1 MEVTSQRMGK
11 GIYDTQN
18 NENMLKCLVAQR
30 RNYSLG
36 KRANAYRSFLTIAFA
51 ALALVASLADND
63 VLSAFACLCAI
74 ILSIINRHI
83 DDYVVKQK
91 KHAAS
96 IQQYFDATL
105 FSAALGNVASDWSGL
120 PTKTD
125 VVESISDIE
134 NVDLEPVK
142 NWYSDYSTL
151 SPTEQVFRCQQT
163 NIRWDAKIR
172 SEFKW
177 LIAASSSIILL
188 LLVCIAIVVNPTFVK
203 CISVLAWILPIAD
216 VAFSYYDGLCKD
228 IKRLEALKQ
237 QSNLLEQVLSS
248 GEACET
254 KIINLQKL
262 IMKNRETAVLIP
274 DWYYNKRQS
283 THQRKENRIADTVQ
297 AMSAEGG
304 EER

>member
-1 MEVTSQRMGK
+1 MGNSV
-11 GIYDTQN
+11 YDMQN
-18 NENMLKCLVAQR
+18 NENMLKCIVAQR
-30 RNYSLG
+30 RDYSLG
-36 KRANAYRSFLTIAFA
+36 KRANAYKSFFTIAFA
-51 ALALVASLADND
+51 ALALVASLVDND
-63 VLSAFACLCAI
+63 VLSAFSCLCAI

-105 FSAALGNVASDWSGL
+105 FSAAIGNAASDWSGL

-125 VVESISDIE
+125 VVESISDIKKA
-134 NVDLEPVK
+134 DLEPVK

-177 LIAASSSIILL
+177 LLAVSSSVILL

-203 CISVLAWILPIAD
+203 CIRVLAWILPIAD
-216 VAFSYYDGLCKD
+216 FSFGYYNGLCKD

-237 QSNLLEQVLSS
+237 QSNLVEQALSS
-248 GEACET
+248 GEVCET

-262 IMKNRETAVLIP
+262 IMENRETAVLIP

-283 THQRKENRIADTVQ
+283 THQRKENRIADTVK
-297 AMSAEGG
+297 AMSVEGG